1 MDVGNDL
8 DAIVAKTTELLQS
21 GGCLDV
27 IMNTVAGATQVFEKI
42 QALGI
47 PCFLFHSR
55 FPISTKEKIAQEM
68 IRLFGK
74 DRKDRPAKAVVV
86 ATQVLEQSIDLDFD
100 YTISELC
107 PIDLL
112 LQRMGREWRHA
123 NAGTAQ
129 AHLAASQEALMLL
142 PPKLHR
148 STR

>member
-1 MDVGNDL
+1 
-8 DAIVAKTTELLQS
+8 
-21 GGCLDV
+21 
-27 IMNTVAGATQVFEKI
+27 
-42 QALGI
+42 
-47 PCFLFHSR
+47 
-55 FPISTKEKIAQEM
+55 M

-123 NAGTAQ
+123 NAGTIRE
-129 AHLAASQEALMLL
+129 HFKDALPETDHFMWAGKILFTQTNCWIAL
-142 PPKLHR
+142 
-148 STR
+148 TIFANA